1 MSENKPNWKEMV
13 LTISPVVR
21 TVFDENGLATLIVP
35 RFKNKILIKLL
46 VNEKRKNEI
55 KIDLDEL
62 GTAVWNLIDGK
73 RDIQNIVDDLRKTHP
88 NQEQLE
94 ERTVQFLVGLYKRL
108 VVY

>member
-13 LTISPVVR
+13 LTVSPTVR
-21 TVFDENGLATLIVP
+21 AIFDEKELITLILP
-35 RFKNKILIKLL
+35 RFKNKLLIKLL

-55 KIDLDEL
+55 RIDLDEL

-73 RDIQNIVDDLRKTHP
+73 RDVQNIVDDLRKTYP

-94 ERTVQFLVGLYKRL
+94 ERTVQFLVGLYKHL